1 MQHSHRPIHHG
12 HHAHH
17 TPPPLLFPARRRL
30 LANANS
36 RIAPS
41 ASCTETSLRPCSAHA
56 PPDTP
61 RQRAGKQQTRIS
73 QTAPQDRKH
82 TCAPERAADG
92 AAPPATAPNGK
103 PGGPGPMRQRSRPR
117 ITWRTAASPC
127 ALVSAPALS
136 LCALYSSVFRRMTV
150 AGRTVPRRPQT
161 APQRHSH
168 ASLVWQRPFR
178 SVSRLRCALFALV
191 VLFAALVLLWRCA
204 VLCCSRA
211 HRSLPR
217 HSPSASVCARWAG
230 RRLRSPRC
238 LFWYLYIYRASFVLA
253 SHSLFPLSSC
263 PRSLIAIVFFC
274 HIASCYRCCN

>member
-204 VLCCSRA
+204 VRCCSRA

-217 HSPSASVCARWAG
+217 HSPPRPSAPAGLGAASALPDAYFGTCIYTG
-230 RRLRSPRC
+230 RRSFSPPI
-238 LFWYLYIYRASFVLA
+238 LSF
-253 SHSLFPLSSC
+253 LS
-263 PRSLIAIVFFC
+263 PPAPDP
-274 HIASCYRCCN
+274 

>member
-1 MQHSHRPIHHG
+1 MATTTTSAPATAISSTPAPLGKRQFSDRPLGPSPGNVSAAMQWPRS
-12 HHAHH
+12 
-17 TPPPLLFPARRRL
+17 
-30 LANANS
+30 
-36 RIAPS
+36 
-41 ASCTETSLRPCSAHA
+41 
-56 PPDTP
+56 PDSP

-73 QTAPQDRKH
+73 QTTPQDRKH

-204 VLCCSRA
+204 VLF
-211 HRSLPR
+211 
-217 HSPSASVCARWAG
+217 AG
-230 RRLRSPRC
+230 APLFAKTFALRVRLRP
-238 LFWYLYIYRASFVLA
+238 LGWAPP
-253 SHSLFPLSSC
+253 PLSQMLILV
-263 PRSLIAIVFFC
+263 PVYIQGVVRSRLPFSLSSFLLPQIPDCDCLFC